1 MILKAGEEEAYIRAM
16 TSEFAAQLHVRMPEV
31 RFVNSSAPAG
41 YDPLFNRIEL
51 GHAIFG
57 LPSSILGVIVA
68 HELGH
73 ATQRNA
79 LLLEMLT
86 HTLGKGLVF
95 AVPSLLYAWMPHQ
108 KAWDIVIPVAVF
120 VVAYGVYVWS
130 AHTHESKHGVAL
142 QVEADR
148 SAAILCGSEP
158 TLRALET
165 LSTCTR
171 IRPERLE
178 ALRAR
183 LAHEQHPVD
192 ASQKPGGDNCG
203 Y

>member
-1 MILKAGEEEAYIRAM
+1 MILKDGEEEAYIRAM
-16 TSEFAAQLHVRMPEV
+16 TGEFAAQLHVRMPEV
-31 RFVNSSAPAG
+31 RFVNSSAPCG

-51 GHAIFG
+51 GHAILG
-57 LPSSILGVIVA
+57 LPSSIVRVIVA
-68 HELGH
+68 HEVGH
-73 ATQRNA
+73 AMQRKA
-79 LLLEMLT
+79 LLREMVT
-86 HTLGKGLVF
+86 HGLGKGLIV
-95 AVPSLLYAWMPHQ
+95 AVPWLLYAWMPHQ
-108 KAWDIVIPVAVF
+108 KAWDIVIPVAAF
-120 VVAYGVYVWS
+120 VVAYGLYVSS
-130 AHTHESKHGVAL
+130 APARESNHGVAL

-148 SAAILCGSEP
+148 SAALLCGSEP

-183 LAHEQHPVD
+183 VAHEQHPVD